1 MLWGRK
7 PLLAGAL
14 RGNNEHTMLRSLEY
28 LRILLGAPLY
38 RSAIGEELAE
48 ARVAA
53 HWSCGC
59 VGSGVSFER
68 LALKTCTTHRAGRVA
83 PAIAV

>member
-1 MLWGRK
+1 MF
-7 PLLAGAL
+7 
-14 RGNNEHTMLRSLEY
+14 RSLDY

-38 RSAIGEELAE
+38 RSAIGEDRDD

-59 VGSGVSFER
+59 VASGVSFER
-68 LALKTCTTHRAGRVA
+68 LALRTCTAHRAGRIA
-83 PAIAV
+83 PAVAV